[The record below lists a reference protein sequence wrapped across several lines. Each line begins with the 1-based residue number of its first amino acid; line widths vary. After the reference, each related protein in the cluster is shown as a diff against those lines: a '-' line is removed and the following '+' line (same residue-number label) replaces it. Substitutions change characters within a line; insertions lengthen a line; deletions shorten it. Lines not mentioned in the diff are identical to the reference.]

1 MFTKN
6 INTKIKQ
13 EIDEKINICFHYITA
28 VLESLKLFMTINFSG
43 LLKA

>member
-1 MFTKN
+1 MKKLIFVF
-6 INTKIKQ
+6 IIL
-13 EIDEKINICFHYITA
+13 TA